1 MKIAYEPNNMQKT
14 YLSKE
19 KYKEIQEDLERL
31 KSEGRRDI
39 AERLKAAKD
48 LGDLS
53 ENSDYQEAREE
64 QLRLEQ
70 RISTLE
76 ETLRNSLIVQ
86 KSGGGSAIRVG
97 TKVKMKRGKENVEY
111 TIVGSN
117 ETDPVKGFIS
127 NESPIGKALMGK
139 KAGET
144 VSITTP
150 KGVVNMEILSIE

>member
-31 KSEGRRDI
+31 KSDGRRDI

-76 ETLRNSLIVQ
+76 ETLRNSVIVQ
-86 KSGGGSAIRVG
+86 KAGGGSAIRVG
-97 TKVKMKRGKENVEY
+97 TKVKVKRGKENVEY

-139 KAGET
+139 KAGDT

-150 KGVVNMEILSIE
+150 KGVANIEILSIE